1 MKKLLII
8 TDLSFPQGS
17 AMASRIK
24 SFCYLFNDIGY
35 DVHVISGKL
44 ESKDVIYNKIINEDV
59 YSYEV
64 VKSNRSYRMQS
75 YFGNENLARVV
86 DNYLKNNLVDLVF
99 MTSLNANFVK
109 VFNICKKYNKK
120 IILEQCEWYDQS
132 SFTLKKYDLR
142 YLRFINN
149 IAKEYIKV
157 DGVISISRLL
167 NDYYLN
173 KKCKTIRIPSIL
185 NIDNKP
191 YNVENKNK
199 KINLVYTGNA
209 SKSKELIEPILIALN
224 SKNEYYDK
232 FEFNIYGLNN
242 IQLLEKVSDKSLIKD
257 NIIAHGNVA
266 QDKIEGI
273 LLEADYQIF
282 IRPNRRSSNAGFPT
296 KLAESMAVGTPV
308 ISNDTGDICLY
319 LKDGINGYV
328 CKGINPQDIC
338 DDFDR
343 IIKEQ
348 KYCKLRK
355 NARKTA
361 EDYFNYKKYIDVMKD
376 FINTL

>member
-44 ESKDVIYNKIINEDV
+44 EGENVIYNKTINEDA
-59 YSYEV
+59 YSYEI

-75 YFGNENLARVV
+75 YFGNENLTKVV
-86 DNYLKNNLVDLVF
+86 DEYLKVNVVDLVF

-109 VFNICKKYNKK
+109 VFNILKKYNKK
-120 IILEQCEWYDQS
+120 IILEQCEWYDPS
-132 SFTLKKYDLR
+132 SFTLGKYDFR

-149 IAKEYIKV
+149 IKKEYIKV

-191 YNVENKNK
+191 CNFETKNN

-232 FEFNIYGLNN
+232 FEFNIYGLNKK
-242 IQLLEKVSDKSLIKD
+242 QLFDKVSDKSLIKD
-257 NIIAHGNVA
+257 NIIAHGNVV

-319 LKDGINGYV
+319 LKDGVNGYV

-338 DDFDR
+338 DVFDR
-343 IIKEQ
+343 IIKEEN
-348 KYCKLRK
+348 YCDLRK

-361 EDYFNYKKYIDVMKD
+361 EDYFDYKKYTNVMKD
-376 FINTL
+376 FIDTL